1 MEKLL
6 AMKKLQPRWYE
17 RFPRGVPVGIF
28 GMTMAVALL
37 SVFAIERAEDQRQ
50 TAQLAQTAQAVASGL
65 ERRSNTNTAYLR
77 SSAALFAT
85 QQIVEAPLFRTFI
98 RQLHLEGRFVGSDGI
113 GWSLK
118 IDRSDI
124 PMVERIM
131 RAGNKPGFAV
141 RPVPDSGTASVV
153 PVMFLEP
160 ESDRNRRAIGF
171 DMYSEATRRTAMNLA
186 ERSGQPTAS
195 GRVVLAQ
202 EARPSAPAG
211 FLVYMPVYALQPTGG
226 RYPLKGFVYS
236 PFDAQTFLEAS
247 VDTARIDGAGVRF
260 YDVTPAGLSLMASIA
275 PLEKSGQTVRRPV
288 DIAGHRFMVE
298 VEAPDSPIFST
309 MSGMTLLFG
318 LLVATLLLV
327 LARLLTQQAA
337 EDRIALAWFEQQ
349 SSIRNSLTR
358 ELNHRVKNTLA
369 NVLSIISLTRRRATT
384 LPEFADSLEGRI
396 RALSA
401 THDLLTQSDWGTTPI
416 ALVIRAELAPYAL
429 DVQRHLTMDGPD
441 VELAPNDALSLGL
454 AIHEL
459 ATNAAKYGALSV
471 EDGRVSI
478 HWEIAGEN
486 LARIEWAESGGPE
499 IDAQQKRK
507 RGFGTELIEKIV
519 AHELRNP
526 VDLRFDP
533 EGVRCTLLIPVRR
546 RDGFTMRQGRT

>member
-202 EARPSAPAG
+202 EARPSA
-211 FLVYMPVYALQPTGG
+211 LQVFSFTCPSMHC
-226 RYPLKGFVYS
+226 S
-236 PFDAQTFLEAS
+236 PQVAA
-247 VDTARIDGAGVRF
+247 I
-260 YDVTPAGLSLMASIA
+260 LS
-275 PLEKSGQTVRRPV
+275 
-288 DIAGHRFMVE
+288 
-298 VEAPDSPIFST
+298 
-309 MSGMTLLFG
+309 
-318 LLVATLLLV
+318 
-327 LARLLTQQAA
+327 
-337 EDRIALAWFEQQ
+337 
-349 SSIRNSLTR
+349 
-358 ELNHRVKNTLA
+358 
-369 NVLSIISLTRRRATT
+369 
-384 LPEFADSLEGRI
+384 
-396 RALSA
+396 RALS
-401 THDLLTQSDWGTTPI
+401 
-416 ALVIRAELAPYAL
+416 IRHSMRRLFW
-429 DVQRHLTMDGPD
+429 RHLSTQRASM
-441 VELAPNDALSLGL
+441 GL
-454 AIHEL
+454 AC
-459 ATNAAKYGALSV
+459 
-471 EDGRVSI
+471 D
-478 HWEIAGEN
+478 
-486 LARIEWAESGGPE
+486 
-499 IDAQQKRK
+499 
-507 RGFGTELIEKIV
+507 
-519 AHELRNP
+519 
-526 VDLRFDP
+526 
-533 EGVRCTLLIPVRR
+533 
-546 RDGFTMRQGRT
+546 FTM